1 MYKLT
6 HVCVIHATRAGA
18 RVHVAT
24 PRGLACH
31 VASTWARA
39 LKLFFYFF
47 KSFKKIVNKSN

>member
-1 MYKLT
+1 MYASSMP
-6 HVCVIHATRAGA
+6 HMQA

-39 LKLFFYFF
+39 LKPFFYFF
-47 KSFKKIVNKSN
+47 IIILLF